1 MGQPT
6 YCDPKKY
13 ILSKELE
20 EVLLAMEV
28 TGRPL
33 LIKGEPGTGKTML
46 AEYIADKKQMPL
58 FRWHVKSTTAA
69 KDGLYFYDAL
79 SRLNDSRFQEGDGG
93 RDVHNIANY
102 IRLGPMGEAFES
114 ETRQVVLIDEIDK
127 ADIEFPN
134 DLLLE
139 LDKMEFHIS
148 ETGKQVL
155 ANHRPLFII
164 TSNNEKE
171 LPDAFMRRCLFYYIE
186 FPDFEM
192 MKSIV
197 NSHFPDIDQSLIND
211 ALNAFYRLR
220 EHEFK
225 KKPSTS
231 ELVDWIQILLH
242 QGAKP
247 PKSGKEVPFVG
258 ALIKHEEDLASL
270 KSQSQQNRKWRD
282 RF

>member
-1 MGQPT
+1 MGQPN

-13 ILSKELE
+13 ILSKDLE
-20 EVLLAMEV
+20 EVLVAMEV

-46 AEYIADKKQMPL
+46 AEYIADNKQMPL
-58 FRWHVKSTTAA
+58 FRWHVKSTTVA

-93 RDVHNIANY
+93 RDVHNIDHY

-114 ETRQVVLIDEIDK
+114 ASRPVVLIDEIDK

-139 LDKMEFHIS
+139 LDKMEFFIS
-148 ETGKQVL
+148 ETGRQVM
-155 ANHRPLFII
+155 AKHRPLFII

-192 MKSIV
+192 MKSII
-197 NSHFPDIDQSLIND
+197 NSHFPDIDQTLIRD
-211 ALNAFYRLR
+211 ALAAFYRLR

-247 PKSGKEVPFVG
+247 PKAGDEIPYMG
-258 ALIKHEEDLASL
+258 ALIKHEEDLASI
-270 KSQSQQNRKWRD
+270 KSKEQPTRKWRD